1 MTLKTGILLLAAL
14 LFATPACAYQLVSI
28 PPNGLYLIV
37 CGNGDVFPWQTAGP
51 NGVDVMNG
59 VAIGLCRGTLVTNT
73 HFHVNRA
80 DVRRLLK
87 EQRPRTFSE
96 RADAIGRDA
105 SPAGGHRSRSANR

>member
-1 MTLKTGILLLAAL
+1 MKLKTGVLLLLASL

-59 VAIGLCRGTLVTNT
+59 VAIGLCRGTLVTNS

-80 DVRRLLK
+80 DVRKLLL
-87 EQRPRTFSE
+87 EQKPRTFSE
-96 RADAIGRDA
+96 RAGAIGRDA
-105 SPAGGHRSRSANR
+105 PPARRYRADR